1 MGLRFLK
8 VIPKTNKILKEDNII
23 ASLALIKIIA
33 RCIKEN
39 ITIIYFVESAIIN
52 LNNNLKTYNKPRTN
66 LYSYISTRKKIN
78 LIMAI
83 YEDDLIYYQLREKN
97 IDENIFLSFVENMT
111 KKIIEKKNNKLCN
124 FNG

>member
-1 MGLRFLK
+1 
-8 VIPKTNKILKEDNII
+8 
-23 ASLALIKIIA
+23 
-33 RCIKEN
+33 
-39 ITIIYFVESAIIN
+39 
-52 LNNNLKTYNKPRTN
+52 
-66 LYSYISTRKKIN
+66 
-78 LIMAI
+78 MAI

>member
-1 MGLRFLK
+1 M
-8 VIPKTNKILKEDNII
+8 
-23 ASLALIKIIA
+23 ALIKIIA